1 MPISLPTRLRHR
13 GALAIGAAA
22 VLVCAACGSSSTA
35 SPSSSSTSAAAAVPS
50 ATGSAPAAAASA
62 PAASA
67 SASSA
72 PATSAA
78 AASGAGS
85 SSAAAPAATG
95 KKLKIGIAVGGQP
108 ADWQPAQGEVAQALA
123 KARGWESV
131 LLSNNN
137 DAPTALKNA
146 TTFIND
152 KVDAVVEFNGQPSTN
167 PVMAAKFAAAK
178 IPVITYDIAQDGWYF
193 VGVDNAKAGDQAGQ
207 ALGAIAK
214 SKWNCQVDMVLSAE
228 GAAAGPVNTART
240 GGARDGLKKVCPDIP
255 AANYVSFESGG
266 AIATSTPAARDAL
279 SAHPDAKKIL
289 VVGINDFG
297 VVGALQAA
305 EQLGRADNIMGWG
318 QDGSAISGTSV
329 DPHLVGSVEY
339 FLEGYPVYAFQQI
352 LDKIS
357 AGQTPPMGDSG
368 TKPAALVQ
376 PCPVTA
382 EQAKTVPVL
391 KDRVAKVLA
400 SGGAQT
406 EYEMFCPKSA
416 G

>member
-1 MPISLPTRLRHR
+1 MRTSRTLPIRLGRR
-13 GALAIGAAA
+13 GVIAVGAAA
-22 VLVCAACGSSSTA
+22 VLVCAACSSASTATSAPSSTA
-35 SPSSSSTSAAAAVPS
+35 STSAAAA
-50 ATGSAPAAAASA
+50 AAPAPA
-62 PAASA
+62 PAPASGQSSAAGSA
-67 SASSA
+67 SAGAAGGS
-72 PATSAA
+72 SAA
-78 AASGAGS
+78 AA
-85 SSAAAPAATG
+85 G

-108 ADWQPAQGEVAQALA
+108 ADWQPAQGQVAQALA
-123 KARGWESV
+123 KARGWDSV

-137 DAPTALKNA
+137 DGPTALKNA

-152 KVDAVVEFNGQPSTN
+152 KVDAVLEFNGQPGTN
-167 PVMAAKFAAAK
+167 PVMAAKLSAAK
-178 IPVITYDIAQDGWYF
+178 IPVITYDIAQPGWYF

-207 ALGAIAK
+207 ALGAMAK
-214 SKWNCQVDMVLSAE
+214 TKWNCQVDLVLSAE

-240 GGARDGLKKVCPDIP
+240 GGARDGLKKICPDIP
-255 AANYVSFESGG
+255 AANYVSYESGG

-279 SAHPDAKKIL
+279 SAHPNAKKIL

-318 QDGSAISGTSV
+318 QDGSAISGSSV
-329 DPHLVGSVEY
+329 DPHLMGSVEY

-357 AGQTPPMGDSG
+357 AGQTPAMADSG

-382 EQAKTVPVL
+382 EQAKSVPSL
-391 KDRVAKVLA
+391 ADRVTKVLA

>member
-1 MPISLPTRLRHR
+1 MRTTRSFPTRLRHR
-13 GALAIGAAA
+13 GAIAIGAAA
-22 VLVCAACGSSSTA
+22 LLACAACGSSSTA
-35 SPSSSSTSAAAAVPS
+35 APASSSTSAAAPVSS
-50 ATGSAPAAAASA
+50 ASAAASA
-62 PAASA
+62 TAAPA
-67 SASSA
+67 
-72 PATSAA
+72 ATSAA
-78 AASGAGS
+78 AGAGS
-85 SSAAAPAATG
+85 SGSSAPAATG

-152 KVDAVVEFNGQPSTN
+152 KVDAVLEFNGQPSTN
-167 PVMAAKFAAAK
+167 AVMAAKFAAAK

-207 ALGAIAK
+207 ALGAMAK
-214 SKWNCQVDMVLSAE
+214 TKWNCQVDLVLSAE

-357 AGQTPPMGDSG
+357 AGQAPPMADSG

-382 EQAKTVPVL
+382 EQAKSVPAL
-391 KDRVAKVLA
+391 NDRVAKVLA

-406 EYEMFCPKSA
+406 EYELFCPKSA

>member
-1 MPISLPTRLRHR
+1 MRIQRT
-13 GALAIGAAA
+13 
-22 VLVCAACGSSSTA
+22 T
-35 SPSSSSTSAAAAVPS
+35 SPSRSRRLVVATSAALLLLSAACSS
-50 ATGSAPAAAASA
+50 ASTTAASA
-62 PAASA
+62 GNTSSAGSAAAPATSGPSA
-67 SASSA
+67 ASSA
-72 PATSAA
+72 PAPA
-78 AASGAGS
+78 AGS
-85 SSAAAPAATG
+85 SGAVGAPTTG

-123 KARGWESV
+123 KSRGWESV

-152 KVDAVVEFNGQPSTN
+152 KVDAVLEFNGQPSTN
-167 PVMAAKFAAAK
+167 PVMAAKLATAK
-178 IPVITYDIAQDGWYF
+178 IPVITYDIAQQGWYF

-207 ALGAIAK
+207 ALGSIAK
-214 SKWNCQVDMVLSAE
+214 AKWNCQVDLVLSAE

-240 GGARDGLKKVCPDIP
+240 GGARDGLKKICPSIP

-266 AIATSTPAARDAL
+266 AIAVSTPAARDAL
-279 SAHPDAKKIL
+279 SAHPAAKNIL

-318 QDGSAISGTSV
+318 QDGSAITGSSV
-329 DPHLVGSVEY
+329 DPHLAGSVEY

-357 AGQTPPMGDSG
+357 AGQTPAMADSG
-368 TKPAALVQ
+368 TSPAALVQ

-382 EQAKTVPVL
+382 VQAKTVPAL
-391 KDRVAKVLA
+391 ADRVAKVLA

-406 EYEMFCPKSA
+406 EYQMFCPKSA

>member
-1 MPISLPTRLRHR
+1 MRIQRTTSLLRSR
-13 GALAIGAAA
+13 RAAVATAAA
-22 VLVCAACGSSSTA
+22 VLLLSAACSSASTTATPAA
-35 SPSSSSTSAAAAVPS
+35 STPATTAAAAAAPPSSAPS
-50 ATGSAPAAAASA
+50 A
-62 PAASA
+62 
-67 SASSA
+67 ASSA
-72 PATSAA
+72 APSAA
-78 AASGAGS
+78 SSMAPPAGS
-85 SSAAAPAATG
+85 SSSAPATG

-146 TTFIND
+146 TTFINQ
-152 KVDAVVEFNGQPSTN
+152 KVDAVLEFNGQPSTN
-167 PVMAAKFAAAK
+167 PVMAAKLAAAK
-178 IPVITYDIAQDGWYF
+178 IPVITYDIAQQGWYF

-214 SKWNCQVDMVLSAE
+214 TKWNCQVDLVLSAE

-240 GGARDGLKKVCPDIP
+240 GGARDGLKKICPDIP

-266 AIATSTPAARDAL
+266 AIAVSTPAARDAL
-279 SAHPDAKKIL
+279 AAHPDAKKIL

-318 QDGSAISGTSV
+318 QDGSAISGSSV

-357 AGQTPPMGDSG
+357 AGQAPPMADSG
-368 TKPAALVQ
+368 TNPAALVQ

-382 EQAKTVPVL
+382 EQAKTVPAL
-391 KDRVAKVLA
+391 ADRVAKVLA
-400 SGGAQT
+400 SGGAKT
-406 EYEMFCPKSA
+406 EFEMFCPKSA